1 MQLWVLCF
9 PCRLDVK
16 VQTVDK
22 GYPRAT
28 DDVFTGVPLDA
39 RNVFL
44 YQGEQG
50 PTWRCCHPHAA
61 LSPPQAGLPHSS
73 SGQQLYHSHFPT
85 ISPLC
90 LLPPDKYHFCR
101 DSFYWRMTPRYQV
114 DRVGYVKYDLLQCP
128 QH

>member
-1 MQLWVLCF
+1 M
-9 PCRLDVK
+9 K
-16 VQTVDK
+16 VQRVDK

-44 YQGEQG
+44 YQGEDG
-50 PTWRCCHPHAA
+50 PGGWGLRDHSGLSAGARSLRAHASQAAARVAPGTTTLLLTLCSLCHAA
-61 LSPPQAGLPHSS
+61 R
-73 SGQQLYHSHFPT
+73 
-85 ISPLC
+85 
-90 LLPPDKYHFCR
+90 PDKYHFCR